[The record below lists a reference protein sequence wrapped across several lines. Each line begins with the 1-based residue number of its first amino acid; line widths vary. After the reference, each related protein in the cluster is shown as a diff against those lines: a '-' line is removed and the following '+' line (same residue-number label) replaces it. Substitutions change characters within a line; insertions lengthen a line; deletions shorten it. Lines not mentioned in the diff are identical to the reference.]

1 MTAQLRKHIIGT
13 KMMKLQ
19 LLLVRVVWVR
29 RERDEFIVIC
39 NHAGKYAP
47 NSPPIWNLIHELLY
61 SH

>member
-1 MTAQLRKHIIGT
+1 
-13 KMMKLQ
+13 MMKLQ
-19 LLLVRVVWVR
+19 LLLVMMWVR

>member
-1 MTAQLRKHIIGT
+1 MTAQLRKQMIGT
-13 KMMKLQ
+13 KIMKLQ
-19 LLLVRVVWVR
+19 LLLVMMWVR

-61 SH
+61 SR